1 MLFQKTE
8 MVRVSSK
15 YFSVGTKALKG
26 VARFFVITLPHLM
39 VWTALAI
46 LAYSS
51 IQEFG
56 KGGDFQTLLPM
67 FASIIAIV
75 IALASVTFAYAKA
88 VEGDEEYHGLIV
100 SAGEMFFYSAII
112 IIMVLLISW
121 FTFKVDSL
129 VSQFD
134 WYSYV
139 KISLGIIFG
148 IPYFF
153 LTYAANSLSKAI
165 KILELNLW
173 VRLKDQ
179 IGEPFK

>member
-1 MLFQKTE
+1 MLFKKTE
-8 MVRVSSK
+8 RVRASNK
-15 YFSVGTKALKG
+15 YFSMGMKALKS

-39 VWTALAI
+39 VWIALAI

-56 KGGDFQTLLPM
+56 KGGDFQTLLPT

-88 VEGDEEYHGLIV
+88 VEGEKEYHGQLV
-100 SAGEMFFYSAII
+100 SAGEMFFYSAAIM
-112 IIMVLLISW
+112 IMVLLISW
-121 FTFKVDSL
+121 FTFKVDNL
-129 VSQFD
+129 VNQFG
-134 WYSYV
+134 WYGYV
-139 KISLGIIFG
+139 KMPLGILFS

-153 LTYAANSLSKAI
+153 LSYAANGLSKAI

-173 VRLKDQ
+173 ERLKDQ